1 MFVSTTRILQKEGKS
16 STNWRQVTL
25 LTNNDETQFEVRE
38 YYGQKKT
45 SYMREVLRLSF
56 DVVGVAILNFKNI
69 VSSRIIDGYER
80 VESLST
86 DAANVPFVVFK
97 PPAFKH
103 SSKTT
108 YVEQFQNT
116 EKPAAIEV
124 PVGDRLYIRFGC
136 ESLSSIKAVTSS
148 NQPVELSLPV
158 SEMILEKVKIGQIE
172 NGVIECYVYGSDVVI
187 TDISSINGLEIK
199 LPYCERLQRAKEI
212 FGFNSDFDYPKIMT
226 TLDELKNSKA
236 NYFLVKQNTHTTMAG
251 GCFTIPNFYTVACV
265 VLNVHRTRKN
275 IYTVYFWGEEKENY
289 IKIGTFRYPQQ
300 INEGS
305 RVHIGFNQ
313 LENGMPA
320 RIWLSPFQP
329 YKFDNTSEDGI
340 EVEQMQNYKD
350 TWVGL

>member
-1 MFVSTTRILQKEGKS
+1 MMFVSNTRILQKEGKS
-16 STNWRQVTL
+16 SKNWRQVTL
-25 LTNNDETQFEVRE
+25 LTNNDETKFEVRE

-45 SYMREVLRLSF
+45 SYMREVLRMSY
-56 DVVGVAILNFKNI
+56 DVVGVAILNFNNI
-69 VSSRIIDGYER
+69 ISSRVLDGYEQ
-80 VESLST
+80 VESLCKE
-86 DAANVPFVVFK
+86 AANVPFVVFK

-103 SSKTT
+103 SNKTT
-108 YVEQFQNT
+108 YAEQFQST

-136 ESLSSIKAVTSS
+136 ESLGSVKAVTSS

-187 TDISSINGLEIK
+187 TDISSINGIEIK
-199 LPYCERLQRAKEI
+199 LPYSQRLQRAKEI
-212 FGFNSDFDYPKIMT
+212 FGFKSDFNYPKIMT

-251 GCFTIPNFYTVACV
+251 GCFTIPNFYTVACI

-275 IYTVYFWGEEKENY
+275 IYTVYFWGEDNY

-300 INEGS
+300 IREGS

-329 YKFDNTSEDGI
+329 YNFDDTSEEGI
-340 EVEQMQNYKD
+340 EIEQMQNYKD